1 MKKFFIMILAG
12 AAMMFASCG
21 TMDMNRAATGAMEA
35 LQAMSITDEQMA
47 AYVQQSVAA
56 MDKQNKVLPESSPY
70 VVRLR
75 RLTKGITDADGI
87 PLNFKVYQTSE
98 LNAFACPD
106 GSVRVYTGIM
116 DRMNDDE
123 LMGII
128 GHEVGHVIKRH
139 SRKAFQN
146 QLLSGALRDV
156 VGSTGGVAAVLTD
169 SQLYTLGQALGNAK
183 YSQKQESEADD
194 CGYDFL
200 VANGRNPWGMVHA
213 FQKLEAVE
221 QAAGQQSDGLQRMF
235 SSHPDTAKRIAAMEK
250 RCRKDGYAENSSS
263 TSSQGKSSAIKHAP
277 KTTKT
282 IRF

>member
-1 MKKFFIMILAG
+1 M
-12 AAMMFASCG
+12 
-21 TMDMNRAATGAMEA
+21 
-35 LQAMSITDEQMA
+35 
-47 AYVQQSVAA
+47 
-56 MDKQNKVLPESSPY
+56 
-70 VVRLR
+70 
-75 RLTKGITDADGI
+75 
-87 PLNFKVYQTSE
+87 
-98 LNAFACPD
+98 
-106 GSVRVYTGIM
+106 
-116 DRMNDDE
+116 
-123 LMGII
+123 
-128 GHEVGHVIKRH
+128 
-139 SRKAFQN
+139 
-146 QLLSGALRDV
+146 
-156 VGSTGGVAAVLTD
+156 LTD

-263 TSSQGKSSAIKHAP
+263 TSTQGKSSAIRHAP